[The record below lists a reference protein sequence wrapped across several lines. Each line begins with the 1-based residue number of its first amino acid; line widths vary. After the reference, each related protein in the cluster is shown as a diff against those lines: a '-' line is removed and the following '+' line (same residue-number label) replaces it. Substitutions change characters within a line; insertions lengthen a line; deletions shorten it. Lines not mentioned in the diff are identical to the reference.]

1 MEIFGPVPSRRFG
14 NSIGVNHIPPK
25 ICSYACRYCQLGNAI
40 HMQTERGRFYEPEA
54 LIKEVEMR
62 LKSVSNVDY
71 ITLVPDGE
79 PTLDREIG
87 TLLRGLKQFGIP
99 LAVITNASMLWD
111 KTVRKE
117 LAEADCVSV
126 KVDAINEN
134 IWRKVDRPHKN
145 LNFTDVLNGV
155 RQFAQEYQGKLIT
168 ESMLIQGYN
177 DNEAELAGVAKFIG
191 EIKPATA
198 YIAIPT
204 RPPADK
210 NVLPADEKA
219 LQIGFAQFSEHI
231 KHVEFLI
238 GYEGNAFSASG
249 DAESDL
255 LSITAVHPMRED
267 AVMELLE
274 KNNADFSILEKLVA
288 ENKILRLEYQNNRFY
303 LRRLSR

>member
-25 ICSYACRYCQLGNAI
+25 VCTYACRYCQLGNAI
-40 HMQTERGRFYEPEA
+40 QMQTERDQFYKPEA
-54 LIKEVEMR
+54 LIAEVETR
-62 LKSVSNVDY
+62 LKTVSNVDY

-87 TLLRGLKQFGIP
+87 TLLRGLKQYGIP

-111 KTVRKE
+111 ETVRDE

-126 KVDAINEN
+126 KVDAIHEDT
-134 IWRKVDRPHKN
+134 WRKVDRPHKN
-145 LNFTDVLNGV
+145 LNFTSVLNGV
-155 RQFAQEYQGKLIT
+155 RQFAKEYQGKLIT
-168 ESMLIQGYN
+168 ETMLIQGYN
-177 DNEAELAGVAKFIG
+177 DNETELAGIAKFIG
-191 EIKPATA
+191 EIQPATA

-210 NVLPADEKA
+210 SVKPADEKA
-219 LQIGFAQFSEHI
+219 LQIAFAQFSEHV
-231 KHVEFLI
+231 KHVELLI

-249 DAESDL
+249 NAASDL

-267 AVMELLE
+267 AVMELLA
-274 KNNADFSILEKLVA
+274 KNNADIKVLDKLIA
-288 ENKILRLEYQNNRFY
+288 EDKIRRLTYQGNTFY
-303 LRRLSR
+303 LRRLS

>member
-1 MEIFGPVPSRRFG
+1 
-14 NSIGVNHIPPK
+14 
-25 ICSYACRYCQLGNAI
+25 
-40 HMQTERGRFYEPEA
+40 
-54 LIKEVEMR
+54 
-62 LKSVSNVDY
+62 
-71 ITLVPDGE
+71 
-79 PTLDREIG
+79 
-87 TLLRGLKQFGIP
+87 LLRGLKQFGIP

-111 KTVRKE
+111 ETVRKE

-126 KVDAINEN
+126 KVDAINEET
-134 IWRKVDRPHKN
+134 WRKVDRPHKN

-155 RQFAQEYQGKLIT
+155 QQFAQEYKGKLIT

-177 DNEAELAGVAKFIG
+177 DNEAELAGIAKFIG
-191 EIKPATA
+191 EIQPATA

-231 KHVEFLI
+231 KHVELLI

-274 KNNADFSILEKLVA
+274 KNNADISILEKLIA